1 MNITGFIRLQ
11 IFHHQ
16 KAQPLHQRKSWKNLW
31 KMAVNYKK
39 VRNEMAAFQ
48 GNALEILGMIGCE
61 LVRYMIELH
70 DKWYIKIESDKE
82 VFFFIV

>member
-1 MNITGFIRLQ
+1 
-11 IFHHQ
+11 
-16 KAQPLHQRKSWKNLW
+16 
-31 KMAVNYKK
+31 MAVNYKK